1 MDIVSLGDRFLEIA
15 GRYPDE
21 PALITGRGPVPF
33 ADLEGR
39 VRGLADALSRPG
51 RAGEPIGLLASG
63 EDLAL
68 GALGALVAGR
78 AFLLL
83 DPADPPARTAE
94 ILGGSGVSQ
103 VLVSGVTERR
113 VPSEFETVRID
124 APGPGGAPS
133 ARGQNAL
140 AFVLFTS
147 GSEGRPRGV
156 RYSHEMVLT
165 RIVEGD
171 RFHLGPGDRVSAY
184 GAGGMNLFRALLRG
198 AALAPVDPGLLP
210 PRDVPA
216 WLARH
221 EISHFHCVP
230 TVLRHILRELPG
242 PVELPR
248 LRVVSATGEPLYR
261 PDVERF
267 RALLPAGC
275 RLVHGLGTT
284 EAMTFCQLEIG
295 PDAPLEHAVL
305 PAGRPVEGVEVEIV
319 DETGR
324 PVGPGDVGELRVS
337 SAWLSPGY
345 WRDDAGTRDRFEPC
359 PEDGARRRY
368 RTGDLGC
375 WLPDGSL
382 LHLGRRDRQLKVG
395 GVRVEPSEIEAALL
409 TAPGIAEAAVAA
421 SPLPRGGT
429 RIVAHVVG
437 AGGSSPDPAA
447 LRRHLAARL
456 PASHVPSRYVP
467 WTELPRLPR
476 GKVDRARLS
485 STVAPGAHEPGI
497 SEQFEVAA
505 ASAPDRAAIRSGDE
519 TWTFAELRDA
529 TCRLAAALAIRGVR
543 AGDRIGVHLGRG
555 PDVAATFLATL
566 RIGAVAVPLP
576 PEYPSARL
584 EAMAAAAGLALVV
597 TTSPLPSAIGGLP
610 ALHPRA
616 PWTAAPPPDP
626 CPHDPGAPAFLLFTS
641 GSTGAPRGVLL
652 SLGQVLH
659 RLRWEWEEIPFLP
672 DDCVA
677 QRASLGFVDGIWEWL
692 GGLLQ
697 GVPLVV
703 LPDRVL
709 RDPEALVHALELQR
723 ITRLLLVPSQLRRI
737 FRLPPER
744 LAGLAALR
752 LVVASG
758 EVLPEELA
766 VTASRALPAARLW
779 NVYGATEA
787 WDCLALEATG
797 WTGRGGAVPAG
808 HPLPGVRLEILDPAG
823 APVAAGAWG
832 ELYLRGPALAL
843 GYLDRDQERRFVD
856 RPAGRS
862 FRSGDRARRLPDGS
876 IEIGGRLDHVLI
888 HHGLRIDPAEVEGV
902 LRGCPGVLDVVVGLR
917 DEALMAWVVPDPSGP
932 APTRPALLEGAA
944 VRLPP
949 THLPSSILVVP
960 ELPRTA
966 SGKLDRTHL
975 DPRVSPAEGGAPRL
989 GELAETIAQ
998 LMARAL
1004 GRSGVRPDED
1014 FFALGG
1020 DSLAA
1025 AEVLATLEVLAA
1037 RPLGLESLVLAPSPR
1052 RLAAVIGEGLS
1063 PPSDGVLAANPSG
1076 RRVPLFLLCG
1086 AFGHALR
1093 AVLVARELGPDH
1105 PVLGLQPPEMD
1116 WASAGCESLEE
1127 MAAHYAGVIRRHQTS
1142 GPVHLLGTSFGGVV
1156 AFEIARQ
1163 LEGAGREVG
1172 VLALGDS
1179 ASPQPRRESL
1189 DALEAFADDRLA
1201 RSPATVD
1208 RQALSVARAHVRAWR
1223 GYRPRGAFAGE
1234 ALYLRCEEGPHARS
1248 GWVEENWSPHL
1259 AGSLRIVPL
1268 PGQHGRFH
1276 VRPQLT
1282 ALVAAL
1288 RPRLPR
1294 YFGST
1299 STPVAHS
1306 STSTPKKSPRRLAM
1320 PMLSPNQTR

>member
-1 MDIVSLGDRFLEIA
+1 MGIVSLADRFLEIA

-33 ADLEGR
+33 AELAGR
-39 VRGLADALSRPG
+39 VRGLAGALTRSG
-51 RAGEPIGLLASG
+51 CSGEPLGLLATG

-83 DPADPPARTAE
+83 DPADPPARAAE

-103 VLVSGVTERR
+103 VLVGEENRGR
-113 VPSEFETVRID
+113 VPSGLEPVQID
-124 APGPGGAPS
+124 APGLEGAPT
-133 ARGQNAL
+133 ARRRDPL

-171 RFHLGPGDRVSAY
+171 RFRVGPGDRVSAY

-198 AALAPVDPGLLP
+198 AALAPVDPVRLP

-242 PVELPR
+242 PAELPR

-267 RALLPAGC
+267 RALFPAGC

-295 PDAPLEHAVL
+295 PDAPLEHPVL
-305 PAGRPVEGVEVEIV
+305 PAGRPVEGVEVELV
-319 DETGR
+319 DEAGC
-324 PVGPGDVGELRVS
+324 PVGTGEVGEVRVS

-345 WRDDAGTRDRFEPC
+345 WRDTSATQGRFEPC
-359 PEDGARRRY
+359 PGDGGRRRY
-368 RTGDLGC
+368 RTGDLGR

-395 GVRVEPSEIEAALL
+395 GVRVEPAEIEAALL
-409 TAPGIAEAAVAA
+409 TAPGVAEAAVAA

-437 AGGSSPDPAA
+437 DCGSPPDSAA
-447 LRRHLAARL
+447 LRRHLAAQL
-456 PASHVPSRYVP
+456 PASHVPASYVP
-467 WTELPRLPR
+467 WPALPRLPR
-476 GKVDRARLS
+476 GKLDRARLS
-485 STVAPGAHEPGI
+485 STVAPACHEPGI
-497 SEQFEVAA
+497 SARFEAAVAA
-505 ASAPDRAAIRSGDE
+505 APNRAAICAGE
-519 TWTFAELRDA
+519 EAWTFAELRDA
-529 TCRLAAALAIRGVR
+529 AHRLAAVMVTRGVR

-555 PDVAATFLATL
+555 PDVAATFLAAL

-576 PEYPSARL
+576 PEYPPARL
-584 EAMAAAAGLALVV
+584 EAMAAVAGLALVV
-597 TTSPLPSAIGGLP
+597 TTSPLPPAIGGLP
-610 ALHPRA
+610 ALDPRA
-616 PWTAAPPPDP
+616 PWTAASLLAP

-652 SLGQVLH
+652 SVGQVLH
-659 RLRWEWEEIPFLP
+659 RLRWEWAEIPFLP
-672 DDCVA
+672 GDRLA

-692 GGLLQ
+692 GGLLH

-703 LPDRVL
+703 FPDRVL
-709 RDPEALVHALELQR
+709 REPEAFVHALELHR

-737 FRLPPER
+737 LRLPPEH
-744 LAGLAALR
+744 LAGLAGLR
-752 LVVASG
+752 VVVASG
-758 EVLPEELA
+758 EVLPGELA
-766 VTASRALPAARLW
+766 TAASRALPAARLW
-779 NVYGATEA
+779 NVYGASEA

-797 WTGRGGAVPAG
+797 WTNRVGAVPAG
-808 HPLPGVRLEILDPAG
+808 HPLPGVRTEILDPAG

-832 ELYLRGPALAL
+832 ELYLCGPALAL
-843 GYLDRDQERRFVD
+843 GYLDRDHERRFVD
-856 RPAGRS
+856 RPAGWS

-876 IEIGGRLDHVLI
+876 IEVGGRLDQVLLL
-888 HHGLRIDPAEVEGV
+888 HGLRIDPTEVEGV
-902 LRGCPGVLDVVVGLR
+902 LRGCPGVQDAAVGVR
-917 DEALMAWVVPDPSGP
+917 EEALVAWVVPDPAGP
-932 APTRPALLEGAA
+932 APTRLALLEAA
-944 VRLPP
+944 AARLPP
-949 THLPSSILVVP
+949 AHLPSSIRVVP
-960 ELPRTA
+960 ALPRTA
-966 SGKLDRTHL
+966 SGKLDRTPL
-975 DPRVSPAEGGAPRL
+975 DPRPLPADGGAPRL

-1004 GRSGVRPDED
+1004 GRPGVGPDED

-1025 AEVLATLEVLAA
+1025 AEVLASLEVLAA
-1037 RPLGLESLVLAPSPR
+1037 RPLGLERLVLAPSPR
-1052 RLAAVIGEGLS
+1052 RLAAAVGERLS
-1063 PPSDGVLAANPSG
+1063 PPCDGVLAANPAG
-1076 RRVPLFLLCG
+1076 RRLPLFLLCG

-1093 AVLVARELGPDH
+1093 AVLVARELGADH
-1105 PVLGLQPPEMD
+1105 PVLGLQPPGMD
-1116 WASAGCESLEE
+1116 WAGADCESLEE
-1127 MAAHYAGVIRRHQTS
+1127 MAAHYAGVIRRRQPT

-1156 AFEIARQ
+1156 AYEVACQ

-1179 ASPQPRRESL
+1179 ASPRPRRESL
-1189 DALEAFADDRLA
+1189 DALQALADDLLA

-1208 RQALSVARAHVRAWR
+1208 RQAHSVARAHVRAWR

-1234 ALYLRCEEGPHARS
+1234 ALYLRCEEGPHARC
-1248 GWVEENWSPHL
+1248 GWVEENWRPHL
-1259 AGSLRIVPL
+1259 AGPFRIVPL
-1268 PGQHGRFH
+1268 PGEHGRFH
-1276 VRPQLT
+1276 LPPQLT
-1282 ALVAAL
+1282 ALVETL
-1288 RPRLPR
+1288 RPLLPR
-1294 YFGST
+1294 QGC
-1299 STPVAHS
+1299 P
-1306 STSTPKKSPRRLAM
+1306 PR
-1320 PMLSPNQTR
+1320 PGDFSGDEPNLSPF